1 MRCDGEP
8 VRLGMRTTR
17 RMSRASQPDKQN
29 GTLSVH
35 TIKASGLYR
44 PHQQAEHKTAPD
56 HHAKASNQPLQCGS
70 HPHRTQVGH
79 RAMSETQADIRW
91 PRNVRDT
98 ALCSRGAAERNR
110 SSRRQTE
117 GDSQMHLW
125 LIPMVYAA
133 ASFLGGITLP
143 RLEQAYFPYN
153 SGISVASAQAF
164 FTAVA
169 SGMIAL
175 TGIVFTVG
183 LVLVQFSAIAYSPR
197 LVLLLARDPRL
208 FHSLGVFI
216 ATFTYSLSVLL
227 YVDRNGSGVVP
238 LISGVVVAGLLL
250 LSMLLFSALMKG
262 LMDLQITYVLHV
274 IGDKGREVVREMFQR
289 LDEKTK
295 NQSKRGPETRNVSE
309 LGPVVQTLKYFAAPR
324 TIAKFDIDDLV
335 RQAQQAE
342 AVIVMAC
349 GVGDTLVENT
359 LLLQVHGAKTALP
372 ESDLVRAIHF
382 GFERTSEQD
391 PKYPIRLLVD
401 IAIKALSPAIND
413 PTTAVQAID
422 QIEDLLRR
430 LGGHDLDAGYG
441 CDADG
446 VLRLIFP
453 MPTWEDYLVL
463 AFDEIRHYG
472 ADSVQVVR
480 RLRSALVGL
489 ANSVTDDTRIGAVQR
504 YLKQLDLTVDHSILT
519 ADDQETAGQE
529 DRQGLGLPRRQR
541 TSP

>member
-1 MRCDGEP
+1 
-8 VRLGMRTTR
+8 
-17 RMSRASQPDKQN
+17 
-29 GTLSVH
+29 
-35 TIKASGLYR
+35 
-44 PHQQAEHKTAPD
+44 
-56 HHAKASNQPLQCGS
+56 
-70 HPHRTQVGH
+70 
-79 RAMSETQADIRW
+79 
-91 PRNVRDT
+91 
-98 ALCSRGAAERNR
+98 
-110 SSRRQTE
+110 
-117 GDSQMHLW
+117 
-125 LIPMVYAA
+125 
-133 ASFLGGITLP
+133 
-143 RLEQAYFPYN
+143 
-153 SGISVASAQAF
+153 
-164 FTAVA
+164 
-169 SGMIAL
+169 
-175 TGIVFTVG
+175 
-183 LVLVQFSAIAYSPR
+183 
-197 LVLLLARDPRL
+197 
-208 FHSLGVFI
+208 
-216 ATFTYSLSVLL
+216 
-227 YVDRNGSGVVP
+227 VP
-238 LISGVVVAGLLL
+238 LISGVAVAGLLL

-262 LMDLQITYVLHV
+262 LIELQITHVLHV
-274 IGDKGREVVREMFQR
+274 IGDRGRKVLREMFQR
-289 LDEKTK
+289 LDEKAK
-295 NQSKRGPETRNVSE
+295 NQSKHGPETRNVSE

-359 LLLQVHGAKTALP
+359 LLLQVHGAKTALT

-382 GFERTSEQD
+382 EFERTSEQD

-430 LGGHDLDAGYG
+430 LGRYDLDAGYG
-441 CDADG
+441 SDADG

-489 ANSVTDDTRIGAVQR
+489 ADSVTADTRIGAVQR

-519 ADDQETAGQE
+519 ADDQETARQE
-529 DRQGLGLPRRQR
+529 DRQGLGLPRR
-541 TSP
+541 

>member
-1 MRCDGEP
+1 MP
-8 VRLGMRTTR
+8 LH
-17 RMSRASQPDKQN
+17 ASEGLRSEIGPAAGKLN
-29 GTLSVH
+29 G
-35 TIKASGLYR
+35 
-44 PHQQAEHKTAPD
+44 
-56 HHAKASNQPLQCGS
+56 C
-70 HPHRTQVGH
+70 
-79 RAMSETQADIRW
+79 
-91 PRNVRDT
+91 
-98 ALCSRGAAERNR
+98 
-110 SSRRQTE
+110 
-117 GDSQMHLW
+117 SQMSLW
-125 LIPMVYAA
+125 LIPMIYAA

-143 RLEQAYFPYN
+143 RLEQAYFPYD

-183 LVLVQFSAIAYSPR
+183 LVMVQFSAIAYSPR
-197 LVLLLARDPRL
+197 LVQLLARDPKL

-238 LISGVVVAGLLL
+238 LISGIVVAGLLL

-262 LMDLQITYVLHV
+262 LINLQITYVLHV
-274 IGDKGREVVREMFQR
+274 IGDKGREVIRETFRR
-289 LDEKTK
+289 LDEKAK
-295 NQSKRGPETRNVSE
+295 HQPKRGQETCNVSK
-309 LGPVVQTLKYFAAPR
+309 LGPVVQTLRYFAAPR
-324 TIAKFDIDDLV
+324 TIVKFDIDDLV

-349 GVGDTLVENT
+349 GVGDTLVANT
-359 LLLQVHGAKTALP
+359 LLLEVHGAKIALP
-372 ESDLVRAIHF
+372 ESNLMRSIHF

-430 LGGHDLDAGYG
+430 LGGHDLDAGYAR
-441 CDADG
+441 DADG
-446 VLRLIFP
+446 TLRLIFP

-463 AFDEIRHYG
+463 AFDEIRHYS
-472 ADSVQVVR
+472 ADSVQVMR

-489 ANSVTDDTRIGAVQR
+489 ADSVTADTRSGAVQR
-504 YLKQLDLTVDHSILT
+504 CLKQLDLTVDRSDLA
-519 ADDQETAGQE
+519 ADDQETARQE
-529 DRQGLGLPRRQR
+529 DRQGLGLSRRQR

>member
-1 MRCDGEP
+1 
-8 VRLGMRTTR
+8 
-17 RMSRASQPDKQN
+17 
-29 GTLSVH
+29 
-35 TIKASGLYR
+35 
-44 PHQQAEHKTAPD
+44 
-56 HHAKASNQPLQCGS
+56 
-70 HPHRTQVGH
+70 
-79 RAMSETQADIRW
+79 
-91 PRNVRDT
+91 
-98 ALCSRGAAERNR
+98 
-110 SSRRQTE
+110 
-117 GDSQMHLW
+117 MHLW

-143 RLEQAYFPYN
+143 RLEHAYFPYN
-153 SGISVASAQAF
+153 SGISIASAQAF
-164 FTAVA
+164 LTAVA

-183 LVLVQFSAIAYSPR
+183 LVMVQFSAIAYSPR
-197 LVLLLARDPRL
+197 LVLLLARDPKL

-227 YVDRNGSGVVP
+227 HVDRNGSGIVP

-262 LMDLQITYVLHV
+262 LTDLQITYVLHV
-274 IGDKGREVVREMFQR
+274 IGDKGREIVREMFQR
-289 LDEKTK
+289 LDEKAK
-295 NQSKRGPETRNVSE
+295 NQSKLGQETRNVSE
-309 LGPVVQTLKYFAAPR
+309 LGPVVQTLRYFAAPR
-324 TIAKFDIDDLV
+324 TIKRFDIDDLV
-335 RQAQQAE
+335 RQAQQAG

-359 LLLQVHGAKTALP
+359 LLLQIHGLKSALP
-372 ESDLVRAIHF
+372 ESDLLRAIHI
-382 GFERTSEQD
+382 GFERTWEQD

-430 LGGHDLDAGYG
+430 LGGRDLDAGYAF
-441 CDADG
+441 DANSD
-446 VLRLIFP
+446 LRLIFP
-453 MPTWEDYLVL
+453 MPRWEDYLVL

-480 RLRSALVGL
+480 RLRSALIGL
-489 ANSVTDDTRIGAVQR
+489 ADSVTDDTRIGAVQR
-504 YLKQLDLTVDHSILT
+504 YLKQLDLTIDQSILT
-519 ADDQETAGQE
+519 ADDQETASEE
-529 DRQGLGLPRRQR
+529 DRQGLGLSRRQR